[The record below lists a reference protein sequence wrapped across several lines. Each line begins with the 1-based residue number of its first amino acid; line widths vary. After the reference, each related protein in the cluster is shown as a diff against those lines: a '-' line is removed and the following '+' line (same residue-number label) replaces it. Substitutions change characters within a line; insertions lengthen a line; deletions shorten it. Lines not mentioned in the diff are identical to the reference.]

1 MIYDVVVGNPPFGS
15 DKKGSSRF
23 LHYMIMKNSL
33 SKCRDFLCFIM
44 PSKPITVKIEDEW
57 LSMFK
62 SAVCTKVD
70 VVGQEAFPG
79 TQMDKTAIY
88 YCDRKA
94 RKDLYDKQL
103 DMDDKLYRCID
114 EDGHRTFIDCF
125 DRWFEDD
132 HKRLLPVFRFD
143 EYRVEECRR
152 KLKKNKFYLN
162 LTYSYACIE
171 SVWITDSCY
180 ELGIRNYDDELEI
193 FTPDENRKQVI
204 ECYSVQFGKNLQKM
218 FKSGLVFKYA
228 LWLTQNGRSLTS
240 NQFKYVPD
248 LDYSKIDND
257 TDLLLACGFTS
268 DEARTVL
275 DYLKSFD
282 FTQNRNDM
290 VRDCS

>member
-1 MIYDVVVGNPPFGS
+1 MWDIVVGNPPFGA
-15 DKKGSSRF
+15 DKKGSTRF

-62 SAVCTKVD
+62 SAVCTMIE
-70 VVGQEAFPG
+70 VVGKETFPG

-94 RKDLYDKQL
+94 RKDLYDKKL

-143 EYRVEECRR
+143 EYMVDECRR
-152 KLKKNKFYLN
+152 KLKRNKYYLN
-162 LTYSYACIE
+162 LTYSYASSV
-171 SVWITDSCY
+171 SVWITDSFY
-180 ELGIRNYDDELEI
+180 ELGIRNYEEELEV
-193 FTPDENRKQVI
+193 FTPDEKRKVVI
-204 ECYSVQFGKNLQKM
+204 ECYSVQFGKNLQKL
-218 FKSGLVFKYA
+218 FRSGLVFKYA
-228 LWLTQNGRSLTS
+228 LWLTQNSRSLTA
-240 NQFKYVPD
+240 NQFKYIPS

-257 TDLLLACGFTS
+257 LDLLLACGFTRE
-268 DEARTVL
+268 EADTVL
-275 DYLKSFD
+275 TYLSTFD

-290 VRDCS
+290 VRDLP